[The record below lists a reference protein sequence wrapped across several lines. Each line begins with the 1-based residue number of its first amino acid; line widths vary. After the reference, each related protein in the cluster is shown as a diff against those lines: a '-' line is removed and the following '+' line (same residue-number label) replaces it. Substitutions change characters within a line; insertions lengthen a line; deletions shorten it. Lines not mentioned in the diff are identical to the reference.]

1 MFITERANAQRTAVP
16 LDYPPPAA
24 VYNCAG
30 YNPVFPTVAPSSIL
44 GEIELDG
51 NGTYSSKSY
60 GEGEY
65 LFEPE
70 TSRVRFISGQLSSW
84 VGVWEIRGG
93 DVRIRFPQTPDTPIK
108 PDTSVNDTVCYPEK
122 AKRRAGLT
130 RRQIQKLADR
140 VRKMSG
146 SDAARNLPNNVDLI
160 TVLCK
165 DSSFKVDGRVLDANE
180 TAMLREE
187 LGCTNTPATERQEQT
202 DIPRNATK
210 PSSTAV
216 VSNSTASASNDLLEK
231 GADLFAG
238 GDEPKAIEYFTQAIN
253 KNPQNVQAYVFRGA
267 ARSITNNY
275 QGAIADY
282 TKVLQIAQL
291 SPEKQTL
298 LHFYRGIT
306 YLALREYQKAASD
319 FTQVIQLNSK
329 LNSSYIRKVD
339 FDNFVSDANNLFYIW
354 TLVERNRPIDLI
366 KQYNNLP
373 FRTIFAIYAY
383 AFRGSA
389 RSSLN
394 NYQGALS
401 DYTQAIKLDPTFF
414 GAYVS
419 RGSIQSVLNKPQ
431 KALADFNQAFRLA
444 PKYSNAYQEQQ
455 AYLGRGNTRIVLKD
469 LQGALADANQV
480 IKLNT
485 KYAPG
490 YAFRGAVKR
499 RLKDFQ
505 GAIADTNQAIKL
517 NREYPMSYVTR
528 GVSRARLKDFQGAL
542 SDLNQ
547 AIKLAPK
554 LVNAYYYRGLVRS
567 LQGDKQ
573 EAISDY
579 ERAVQIS
586 PELVKQLD
594 QETFDNYILT
604 ARR

>member
-160 TVLCK
+160 
-165 DSSFKVDGRVLDANE
+165 
-180 TAMLREE
+180 
-187 LGCTNTPATERQEQT
+187 
-202 DIPRNATK
+202 
-210 PSSTAV
+210 
-216 VSNSTASASNDLLEK
+216 
-231 GADLFAG
+231 
-238 GDEPKAIEYFTQAIN
+238 
-253 KNPQNVQAYVFRGA
+253 
-267 ARSITNNY
+267 
-275 QGAIADY
+275 
-282 TKVLQIAQL
+282 
-291 SPEKQTL
+291 
-298 LHFYRGIT
+298 
-306 YLALREYQKAASD
+306 
-319 FTQVIQLNSK
+319 
-329 LNSSYIRKVD
+329 
-339 FDNFVSDANNLFYIW
+339 
-354 TLVERNRPIDLI
+354 
-366 KQYNNLP
+366 
-373 FRTIFAIYAY
+373 
-383 AFRGSA
+383 
-389 RSSLN
+389 
-394 NYQGALS
+394 
-401 DYTQAIKLDPTFF
+401 
-414 GAYVS
+414 
-419 RGSIQSVLNKPQ
+419 
-431 KALADFNQAFRLA
+431 
-444 PKYSNAYQEQQ
+444 
-455 AYLGRGNTRIVLKD
+455 
-469 LQGALADANQV
+469 
-480 IKLNT
+480 
-485 KYAPG
+485 YAPG
-490 YAFRGAVKR
+490 YAFRGALKR
-499 RLKDFQ
+499 RLKDFR

-517 NREYPMSYVTR
+517 NREYPASYVTR

-547 AIKLAPK
+547 AIKLEPK
-554 LVNAYYYRGLVRS
+554 SASTYYYRGLVRH

-586 PELVKQLD
+586 PELVKHLE
-594 QETFDNYILT
+594 QETFDNYILA